1 MDFLSFI
8 SFIFAIL
15 LGYVVGSVNFS
26 IIVTKY
32 VGKFDIHTKGSGNA
46 GGTNVAR
53 TMGAKYG
60 ISVMLIEF
68 VKCLL
73 VGLFCR
79 YIFPVDPFSLGF
91 IGPIFSGY
99 AAVFGCLI
107 GNIFPIFHGFS
118 GGGKGVVVTAASICL
133 VDWRIFLALL
143 AVFLVIFFITRM
155 VSAGSLVGAL
165 AIPVC
170 VTVVYHGYEYWYL
183 LLIIAIL
190 MSAVVIIRH
199 RKNIVR
205 IFKGEENKFSFG
217 RKNR

>member
-8 SFIFAIL
+8 SFIFTIL

-73 VGLFCR
+73 VGF
-79 YIFPVDPFSLGF
+79 FAD
-91 IGPIFSGY
+91 IFS
-99 AAVFGCLI
+99 
-107 GNIFPIFHGFS
+107 P
-118 GGGKGVVVTAASICL
+118 
-133 VDWRIFLALL
+133 
-143 AVFLVIFFITRM
+143 
-155 VSAGSLVGAL
+155 
-165 AIPVC
+165 
-170 VTVVYHGYEYWYL
+170 
-183 LLIIAIL
+183 
-190 MSAVVIIRH
+190 
-199 RKNIVR
+199 
-205 IFKGEENKFSFG
+205 
-217 RKNR
+217 